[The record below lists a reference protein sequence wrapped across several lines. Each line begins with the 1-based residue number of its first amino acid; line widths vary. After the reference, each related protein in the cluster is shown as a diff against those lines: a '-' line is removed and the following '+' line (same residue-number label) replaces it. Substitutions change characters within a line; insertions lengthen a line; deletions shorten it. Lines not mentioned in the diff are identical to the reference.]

1 MLIKSNVL
9 SMDSIYKKAFVF
21 GLSIA
26 VSGGMNVSSASAQ
39 ALDEIVV
46 TAQKREESLQEVAAA
61 VSAYS
66 SDFLE

>member
-21 GLSIA
+21 GLSLV

-46 TAQKREESLQEVAAA
+46 TAQRREQC
-61 VSAYS
+61 
-66 SDFLE
+66 F